1 MVSNLRWIYKKTI
14 MEFLIVFPGFN
25 TFGHIFRRL
34 MVLFEERPS
43 KNFKVQKTNGGK
55 FHLQLLPLEFHL
67 FEKVG
72 LKNLIDI
79 ESFRLWE
86 SLLQN
91 DPLHYLTGKLWCSMA
106 SISCFKSNK
115 LRSNKWIINID
126 IILHALRLETRYQM
140 MIYSA
145 NN

>member
-25 TFGHIFRRL
+25 TFGHIFGRL

-43 KNFKVQKTNGGK
+43 KNFKVQRTNGGK
-55 FHLQLLPLEFHL
+55 FHLQLFPLEFHL
-67 FEKVG
+67 LGNLG

-106 SISCFKSNK
+106 SISCLKSNK
-115 LRSNKWIINID
+115 PRSNKWIINID
-126 IILHALRLETRYQM
+126 IILRVLRLETRYQM

>member
-72 LKNLIDI
+72 LKNFIDK
-79 ESFRLWE
+79 ESLRLWE

-91 DPLHYLTGKLWCSMA
+91 DPLHYLTGKLWSSMA
-106 SISCFKSNK
+106 SIGCLKSNK
-115 LRSNKWIINID
+115 PRSNKWIINID
-126 IILHALRLETRYQM
+126 IILRVLRLETRYQM

>member
-55 FHLQLLPLEFHL
+55 FHLQLFPLEFHL
-67 FEKVG
+67 LGNLG
-72 LKNLIDI
+72 LRNLIDT
-79 ESFRLWE
+79 ESLRLWE

-91 DPLHYLTGKLWCSMA
+91 DPLHYLTGKLWSSMA
-106 SISCFKSNK
+106 SIGCLKSNK
-115 LRSNKWIINID
+115 PRSNKWRINID
-126 IILHALRLETRYQM
+126 IILRALRLEIRYQM
-140 MIYSA
+140 MTYSA